1 METKFFRAIA
11 EIQPDNPAG
20 TPIRF
25 VASTEQVARDGFIVD
40 MAGWRLD
47 NYRTNPVFLWAHD
60 YASPPIGKADVLVEG
75 GRLLADVTFDQGDD
89 FARQVERKYRE
100 GFLSAVSVGF
110 NAMAFNPPAQK
121 GDAPHITEAELLD
134 ISAVPVPSDPRA
146 LKGRQR
152 AALSQ
157 YLTEVTP
164 EAEAETVE
172 PTWDEAAIGMMRL
185 FDPEADTTDKERR
198 RIYNR
203 FERVYRKAG
212 KVAPEFLKLEELD
225 ALETSD
231 ILGLFSEGE
240 AALLPGWAKPA
251 PQERIG
257 AVLSARNKADLS
269 EAIRLVQT
277 VLDRAKTIKD
287 EDEKDE
293 EQRAAIETATIS
305 INPEMLQAI
314 QEKMKSKGI

>member
-40 MAGWRLD
+40 MTGWRLD

-75 GRLLADVTFDQGDD
+75 NRLMADVTFDQGDD
-89 FARQVERKYRE
+89 FARQIERKYRD

-110 NAMAFNPPAQK
+110 NAMSFQPPAQK

-157 YLTEVTP
+157 YLTDVTP
-164 EAEAETVE
+164 EAETETVE
-172 PTWDEAAIGMMRL
+172 PTWEEAAIGMMRL

-198 RIYNR
+198 RNYNR

-212 KVAPEFLKLEELD
+212 KVAPEFLKLDELD

-269 EAIRLVQT
+269 EAIRLIQT
-277 VLDRAKTIKD
+277 VLDRAQPA
-287 EDEKDE
+287 DE
-293 EQRAAIETATIS
+293 EERAIKTATIS
-305 INPEMLQAI
+305 IQPEMLNTI
-314 QEKMKSKGI
+314 LEKLSTKGI